1 MSDSPKT
8 GDRHFDELATR
19 FAEKIYG
26 GAKGAIRLAVLQ
38 ADLAE
43 ALPDRPLRVLD
54 IGAGLGHMSLWL
66 AGRGHDVTLAEP
78 AAPMLEGA
86 RQRFEEAG
94 LPATFIAAPW
104 QELLG
109 QLNEPYDLVICHAVL
124 EWLAEP
130 LAILPVL
137 HQLTRVDGWLSLA
150 FYNRDALIYRNLLK
164 GHFRKLRKNRFS
176 GEGQSLTP
184 QEPLDPRVLEENMSG
199 HWRIEARSGVRVFHD
214 YMPVEF
220 QHKAEPLDLVEM
232 ELQYRRHPAFA
243 GLGRYLHWLC
253 RPQD

>member
-1 MSDSPKT
+1 MS
-8 GDRHFDELATR
+8 DRHFDELATR

-43 ALPDRPLRVLD
+43 ALPERPLRVLD
-54 IGAGLGHMSLWL
+54 VGAGLGHMSLWL
-66 AGRGHDVTLAEP
+66 AGRGHQVTLAEP
-78 AAPMLEGA
+78 AEPMLAGA
-86 RQRFEEAG
+86 RRQFAEAG
-94 LPATFIAAPW
+94 QQATFIQAPW

-109 QLNEPYDLVICHAVL
+109 QLDQPYDLVVCHAVL

-130 LAILPVL
+130 QAILPVL
-137 HQLTRVDGWLSLA
+137 RQLTRRDGLLSLA

-164 GHFRKLRKNRFS
+164 GHFRKLRKHRFA

-184 QEPLDPRVLEENMSG
+184 QRPLDPRELEAAMTG
-199 HWRIEARSGVRVFHD
+199 AWRIEARSGVRVFHD

-220 QHKAEPLDLVEM
+220 QSRAEPLDLLEM
-232 ELQYRRHPAFA
+232 EVEYRRHPAFA
-243 GLGRYLHWLC
+243 NLGRYLHWLC
-253 RPQD
+253 RPVD